1 MARQKLTALA
11 GASGSGKSSV
21 VLAGLAPRLHARGGW
36 RFSHFRVGAEADK
49 NPFFALARA
58 LAPLLGITGVTEQME
73 EAQKLARSLAS
84 SGVNLPNVMGQCRA
98 ANPGK
103 RILLIADQFEEVFT
117 IVSDEAMRYRFIDT
131 LLAGFSDRTDG
142 AVLDICLVLTLR
154 ADFYGIALRY
164 RPLADALQGRV
175 VNLGPM
181 TREELREAITLPAR
195 SVAFDEGLVDTML
208 DDVASQP
215 GSLPLLQFALR
226 EMWGR
231 PEIPR
236 MTRASYDAIGGIK
249 GALKLRAQAI
259 YDAATKKGED
269 AHAAALFR
277 RLFTRLVT
285 LGEGAE
291 DTRRIVGREEL
302 GPEAWQLAQRL
313 ASEDNRLV
321 VTAAPA
327 PGQETAEVVHEALI
341 RNWPTLVEWVNRDR
355 AFQSWLRLLKPRVE
369 EWRAHPEDEGA
380 LLRGGALAVAEDW
393 LARRAGEINDD
404 ESAFIAASFAARDA
418 EKRRA
423 EDDLRREQARLN
435 AMAAAQAST
444 ARAQRRERWALGAIA
459 AAIVF
464 AGGSLYWLYRTDSFA
479 LNAERERL
487 VDAHS
492 ALDARQRQLDT
503 AQSALEASGAA
514 LRQQKAAAA
523 DLQRTLEA
531 KQAELQ
537 HEHANLLGELA
548 SVELLRGNFD
558 SALRI
563 AAHGARAELALP
575 AGSGA
580 APTAAPQLAAAVW
593 QSNWRL
599 MIGGHEGP

>member
-1 MARQKLTALA
+1 MSETTSKTTVEGGQVGVAGARYVRIENLTLYGGARPAPAQESAAGVTPPCPYPGLAYFGPQDGALFFGRDAAIAQLEAAVARQKLTALA

-208 DDVASQP
+208 DVVASQP

-226 EMWGR
+226 EMW
-231 PEIPR
+231 
-236 MTRASYDAIGGIK
+236 
-249 GALKLRAQAI
+249 
-259 YDAATKKGED
+259 
-269 AHAAALFR
+269 
-277 RLFTRLVT
+277 
-285 LGEGAE
+285 
-291 DTRRIVGREEL
+291 
-302 GPEAWQLAQRL
+302 
-313 ASEDNRLV
+313 
-321 VTAAPA
+321 
-327 PGQETAEVVHEALI
+327 
-341 RNWPTLVEWVNRDR
+341 
-355 AFQSWLRLLKPRVE
+355 
-369 EWRAHPEDEGA
+369 
-380 LLRGGALAVAEDW
+380 
-393 LARRAGEINDD
+393 
-404 ESAFIAASFAARDA
+404 
-418 EKRRA
+418 
-423 EDDLRREQARLN
+423 
-435 AMAAAQAST
+435 
-444 ARAQRRERWALGAIA
+444 
-459 AAIVF
+459 
-464 AGGSLYWLYRTDSFA
+464 
-479 LNAERERL
+479 
-487 VDAHS
+487 
-492 ALDARQRQLDT
+492 
-503 AQSALEASGAA
+503 
-514 LRQQKAAAA
+514 
-523 DLQRTLEA
+523 
-531 KQAELQ
+531 
-537 HEHANLLGELA
+537 
-548 SVELLRGNFD
+548 
-558 SALRI
+558 
-563 AAHGARAELALP
+563 
-575 AGSGA
+575 
-580 APTAAPQLAAAVW
+580 
-593 QSNWRL
+593 
-599 MIGGHEGP
+599 